1 MKNLKNEVV
10 VNEMVVVN
18 NEVSG
23 VVEMVKVKKEVSK
36 LVVNGSMLDK
46 IKNINFSEEIEKSK
60 ERKRGVKGES
70 KSEMYLVMLRNGMS
84 IGNIVSYF
92 DRELRKV
99 KESNKI
105 KKEKG
110 LLDELEIEIKVY
122 WSEVLRV
129 SNNLEM
135 GKYEGQ
141 VN

>member
-135 GKYEGQ
+135 GKYEG
-141 VN
+141 

>member
-1 MKNLKNEVV
+1 MKNLKNVVV
-10 VNEMVVVN
+10 VNEMEVVN

-23 VVEMVKVKKEVSK
+23 VVEMVRVKKDVSK
-36 LVVNGSMLDK
+36 VVVSGSMLDK

-70 KSEMYLVMLRNGMS
+70 KSEMYLLMLRNGMS

-110 LLDELEIEIKVY
+110 LLNELEVEIKVY

-135 GKYEGQ
+135 GKYE
-141 VN
+141 V